1 MRFDTDTH
9 PHPSHHEIH
18 QMRRMKRMRR
28 GMRGGNPFEQGGRM
42 RRGQIRTALLGE
54 LAEGPGHGYELMQR
68 LEERSG
74 GAWRPSPGSVYPT
87 LQMLEDEGLVRSVE
101 RDDKKVYEIT
111 ETGKAEYERR
121 SEEAGGDPWGDE
133 RGERAK
139 SPRGQLRENGMQIA
153 MASRQLMHH
162 GTDEQVAE
170 AVEVLR
176 NARRALYGILA
187 GD

>member
-9 PHPSHHEIH
+9 PQPSPH
-18 QMRRMKRMRR
+18 QIRRMKRMRR
-28 GMRGGNPFEQGGRM
+28 GMRGGSPFEQGGRM

-68 LEERSG
+68 LEEKSG

-101 RDDKKVYEIT
+101 RDDKRVFEIT
-111 ETGKAEYERR
+111 ESGRAEFARR
-121 SEEAGGDPWGDE
+121 SAEAGGPPWSD
-133 RGERAK
+133 ERAK
-139 SPRGQLRENGMQIA
+139 SPRGQLRENGMQIVI
-153 MASRQLMHH
+153 ASRQLVHH
-162 GTDEQVAE
+162 GSDEQVAQ
-170 AVEVLR
+170 AVEILR
-176 NARRALYGILA
+176 NARKALYGILA

>member
-9 PHPSHHEIH
+9 PGPHQVH

-54 LAEGPGHGYELMQR
+54 LVDGPGHGYELMQR
-68 LEERSG
+68 LEEKSG

-101 RDDKKVYEIT
+101 RDDKRVFEIT
-111 ETGKAEYERR
+111 ESGRDEYARR
-121 SEEAGGDPWGDE
+121 SEEAGGPQWSDA
-133 RGERAK
+133 RAK
-139 SPRGQLRENGMQIA
+139 SPRGQLRENGMQIVIA
-153 MASRQLMHH
+153 ARQLVHH
-162 GTDEQVAE
+162 GSDEQVDQ

-176 NARRALYGILA
+176 NARKALYGILA

>member
-9 PHPSHHEIH
+9 PGPHQVH

-54 LAEGPGHGYELMQR
+54 LVDGPGHGYELMQR
-68 LEERSG
+68 LEEKSG

-101 RDDKKVYEIT
+101 RDDKRVFEIT
-111 ETGKAEYERR
+111 ESGRDEYARR
-121 SEEAGGDPWGDE
+121 SEEAGGPEWSDA
-133 RGERAK
+133 RAK
-139 SPRGQLRENGMQIA
+139 SPRGQLRENGMQIVIA
-153 MASRQLMHH
+153 ARQLVHH
-162 GTDEQVAE
+162 GSDEQVDQ

-176 NARRALYGILA
+176 NARKALYGILA